1 MRGGRGG
8 RAITGAMDARG
19 RRRVRE
25 VTANLGVKSPL
36 KVRWEVKMGG
46 KGSKDRQQGE
56 TAASSS
62 KDRQQPAAAGTDSS
76 YKKKQIPV
84 HGPLG

>member
-8 RAITGAMDARG
+8 RAITGAMEARG
-19 RRRVRE
+19 KRRVGE
-25 VTANLGVKSPL
+25 VTAKLGANSPL

-46 KGSKDRQQGE
+46 KGNKDRQQRQ

-76 YKKKQIPV
+76 
-84 HGPLG
+84 